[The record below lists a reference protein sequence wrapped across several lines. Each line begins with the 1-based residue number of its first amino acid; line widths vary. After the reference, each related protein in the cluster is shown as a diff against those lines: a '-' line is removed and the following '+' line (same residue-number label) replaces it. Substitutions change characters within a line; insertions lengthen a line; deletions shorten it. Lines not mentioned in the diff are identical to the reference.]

1 MWNELNI
8 YLAEDLM
15 LPPQTLQAAVF
26 GFAKKDNT
34 EKRNTFK
41 LYVYHSRQ
49 KGLLNV
55 YELYE
60 SDNENKKFEKG
71 NSLYSEKKSMLSII
85 KNSLRQI

>member
-1 MWNELNI
+1 
-8 YLAEDLM
+8 M

-60 SDNENKKFEKG
+60 SDNENKK
-71 NSLYSEKKSMLSII
+71 I
-85 KNSLRQI
+85 